1 MSYITER
8 DAITNIQRYL
18 RQLSYTQNEIPSP
31 PVDGIF
37 GDATRAS
44 LEAFQRTHSLTPSGI
59 ADKATFDKLYEEYI
73 ASLALY
79 SAPLALEIFPRTPDG
94 YYLSLGDEFFLVSVI
109 QLLLNELRIIYDS
122 FIPLVISG
130 VFDEA
135 TEANVSDFQAKRG
148 LPPDGRV
155 DKATWDA
162 LVRAYKNYASDY
174 LR

>member
-1 MSYITER
+1 MSNFTEK

-18 RQLSYTQNEIPSP
+18 RQLSYTQTDIPSP

-37 GDATRAS
+37 GDTTRAS
-44 LEAFQRTHSLTPSGI
+44 LEAFQRAHSLNPSGI
-59 ADKATFDKLYEEYI
+59 ADKSTFDKLYEEYL

-79 SAPLALEIFPRTPDG
+79 SAPLALGLFPRTPDG

-109 QLLLNELRIIYDS
+109 QLLLNEIRIIYDS

-135 TEANVSDFQAKRG
+135 TEANVSDFQAKSG
-148 LPPDGRV
+148 LPKSGRV

-162 LVRAYKNYASDY
+162 LVRAYENYASDY